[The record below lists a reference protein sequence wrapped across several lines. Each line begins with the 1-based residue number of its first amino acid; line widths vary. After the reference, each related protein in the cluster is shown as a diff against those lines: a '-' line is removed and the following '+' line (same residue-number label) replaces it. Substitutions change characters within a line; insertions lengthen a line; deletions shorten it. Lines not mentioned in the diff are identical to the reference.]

1 VTTAPAA
8 ALLLGGP
15 LAAEIRAGVKQ
26 RLAALRERGITAGLA
41 IVTVGE
47 PPAGNPY
54 VRAKVRAAEEA
65 GARAAVTRLPENVAE
80 NALRD
85 ALGRIAAD
93 PAVHGIIL
101 QLPLPPPLREERHL
115 EDVPPGK
122 DVDGIHPANVGR
134 WVNGLIAPRPATPL
148 GVQELLRRHVG
159 DLAGKRV
166 AILGRSRIVG
176 RPLSVLLSSREPGM
190 NATVTLC
197 HSETRDLVSVTRE
210 AEILVVAIGKPR
222 SIGAAHVRPGAIVV
236 DVGIHP
242 VQNPAP
248 GSPAY
253 TGDVDFEAVRNI
265 VSAITPV
272 PGGVGPLTVAML
284 LRNLADAAESA
295 AGTSARGGPRP

>member
-8 ALLLGGP
+8 ALLPGGP
-15 LAAEIRAGVKQ
+15 LATEIREQV
-26 RLAALRERGITAGLA
+26 ALRLKALARRGITPGLA

-47 PPAGNPY
+47 PAAGNPY

-65 GARAAVTRLPENVAE
+65 GARATVTRLPPDVDEK
-80 NALRD
+80 ALRD
-85 ALGRIAAD
+85 ALRRIGAD
-93 PAVHGIIL
+93 PAVHGLIL
-101 QLPLPPPLREERHL
+101 QLPLPGALREERHL
-115 EDVPPGK
+115 EDVAPEK

-134 WVNGLIAPRPATPL
+134 WVNSLPAPRPATPL
-148 GVQELLRRHVG
+148 GVQELLRRHLG

-197 HSETRDLVSVTRE
+197 HSETRDLPSITRE
-210 AEILVVAIGKPR
+210 ADVLVVAIGRPR
-222 SIGAAHVRPGAIVV
+222 AIGPAHVRPGAVV
-236 DVGIHP
+236 IDVGIHP
-242 VQNPAP
+242 IANPAP
-248 GSPAY
+248 GAPRY
-253 TGDVDFEAVRNI
+253 EGDVDLEAVRHV

-284 LRNLADAAESA
+284 LRNLADAAEAA
-295 AGTSARGGPRP
+295 AGAGPP